1 MLTLTPFSE
10 KLCTNKEKSDIN
22 FQCNK
27 SSDNFIITNAQKM
40 TVVMHRI
47 LWQKCKQNTFS
58 SLIPP
63 LAWPVIGITPQ
74 LQHHT
79 VNWLYSD
86 LRLLVI
92 YAYFL
97 LCESFGESQPKAY
110 TFLMLYAKIFK
121 SEV

>member
-10 KLCTNKEKSDIN
+10 KPCTNKEKSDIN

-63 LAWPVIGITPQ
+63 PSMASHWNYTTAPAPYSELA
-74 LQHHT
+74 L
-79 VNWLYSD
+79 
-86 LRLLVI
+86 
-92 YAYFL
+92 F
-97 LCESFGESQPKAY
+97 
-110 TFLMLYAKIFK
+110 
-121 SEV
+121 